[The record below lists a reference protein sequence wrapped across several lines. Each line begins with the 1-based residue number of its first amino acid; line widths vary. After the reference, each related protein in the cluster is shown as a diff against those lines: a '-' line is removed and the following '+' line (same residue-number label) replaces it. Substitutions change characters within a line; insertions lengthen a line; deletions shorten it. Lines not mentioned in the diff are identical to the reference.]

1 MKSITIHGMDETLA
15 KHLQKKAYDQGQSL
29 NITIKQLLRKSLGL
43 DESKKTDSHRFD
55 EFVGTWSK
63 EEANEFEKAIADLE
77 QVDKEEWM

>member
-15 KHLQKKAYDQGQSL
+15 KHLQKQAYDQGQSL

-43 DESKKTDSHRFD
+43 DKSKKTDSHRFD

-63 EEANEFEKAIADLE
+63 KEADEFENAIADLE
-77 QVDKEEWM
+77 RVDKEEWV